1 MRALRDGRSFTYDQE
16 PPPADGGRSTAL
28 AIVGEPVVDVEELVV
43 REASAAA
50 GTAPPAAPREQLQC
64 LYVLDGELSSPPASA
79 GCAPPRARGSRCRRA
94 SPASSPS
101 PRRRASSSCALP
113 GRPMAPDG
121 PAPFAIDVPAAVLE
135 DLDWRLRRAR
145 WPDELLLAGGED
157 AARLAHVRRLL
168 ERWRSSF
175 DWRAYERRLNALPQ
189 HRVVVD
195 GIGLHVVWARS
206 DRPAARPL
214 LLLNGW
220 PSSFVE
226 FEPVV
231 ARLTAPAEG
240 PAFDVVIPTRPG
252 YGFSDRALD
261 RAGDDDAVADLFA
274 ALMREHLGYDAFLVH
289 GDDFGGSIASRIAW
303 RHPGAVAALHV
314 AEWLEPDV
322 DAASATV
329 EERRYLDALADWRGR
344 ERAYGAIAATRPQT
358 LGLALDDSPL
368 GLLAWIADKFLS
380 WTDARADGELPIPP
394 ISCSPPPRSTGRRRP
409 WPPRCART
417 PRTAHRSAPA
427 SGSPYRRPSSRRA
440 RAGPRR
446 REAGSSGP
454 TPTCARYTVRAR
466 GGHFLAA
473 EDPDAFVAEL
483 RAFFGGLA
491 AP

>member
-1 MRALRDGRSFTYDQE
+1 M
-16 PPPADGGRSTAL
+16 
-28 AIVGEPVVDVEELVV
+28 
-43 REASAAA
+43 
-50 GTAPPAAPREQLQC
+50 
-64 LYVLDGELSSPPASA
+64 SPE
-79 GCAPPRARGSRCRRA
+79 
-94 SPASSPS
+94 
-101 PRRRASSSCALP
+101 ALP
-113 GRPMAPDG
+113 
-121 PAPFAIDVPAAVLE
+121 PFAIDVPDAVLE

-157 AARLAHVRRLL
+157 AARLEHVRRLL

-189 HRVVVD
+189 HRVVID
-195 GIGLHVVWARS
+195 GIGLHLVWARS
-206 DRPAARPL
+206 ERPGARPL

-220 PSSFVE
+220 PSTFVE

-231 ARLTAPAEG
+231 ARLTAPTEG

-261 RAGDDDAVADLFA
+261 RAGDDDAVADLFV

-303 RHPGAVAALHV
+303 RHAAAVAALHV
-314 AEWLEPDV
+314 AEWLEPDCDV
-322 DAASATV
+322 AAATAA
-329 EERRYLDALADWRGR
+329 ERRYLDALADWRGR

-380 WTDARADGELPIPP
+380 WTDARADGELPVPADLVLATATLYWATQTMATSMRP
-394 ISCSPPPRSTGRRRP
+394 YAEDGASLGAGERISVPAAVVAPRESRPAPPRS
-409 WPPRCART
+409 WIERT
-417 PRTAHRSAPA
+417 YADL
-427 SGSPYRRPSSRRA
+427 RA
-440 RAGPRR
+440 
-446 REAGSSGP
+446 
-454 TPTCARYTVRAR
+454 YTVRAR

-483 RAFFGGLA
+483 RAFYGGLDRDA
-491 AP
+491 AD

>member
-1 MRALRDGRSFTYDQE
+1 MSSDAL
-16 PPPADGGRSTAL
+16 
-28 AIVGEPVVDVEELVV
+28 
-43 REASAAA
+43 
-50 GTAPPAAPREQLQC
+50 
-64 LYVLDGELSSPPASA
+64 
-79 GCAPPRARGSRCRRA
+79 
-94 SPASSPS
+94 
-101 PRRRASSSCALP
+101 
-113 GRPMAPDG
+113 
-121 PAPFAIDVPAAVLE
+121 APFAIDVPAAVLE

-145 WPDELLLAGGED
+145 WPDRLLLAGGED
-157 AARLAHVRRLL
+157 AARLEHVRRLL

-206 DRPAARPL
+206 ERPDARPL

-226 FEPVV
+226 VEPVV
-231 ARLTAPAEG
+231 ARLTACAEG
-240 PAFDVVIPTRPG
+240 PVFDVVIPTRPG

-303 RHPGAVAALHV
+303 RHPAAVTALHV
-314 AEWLEPDV
+314 AEWLEPDG
-322 DAASATV
+322 DAAAATA
-329 EERRYLDALADWRGR
+329 EERRYLDAVADWRGR

-380 WTDARADGELPIPP
+380 WTDARADGELPVPADLVLATATLYWATQTMATSMRPYAEDGASLDAGERIAVPAAVVAP
-394 ISCSPPPRSTGRRRP
+394 REGRPAPPRSWIER
-409 WPPRCART
+409 AY
-417 PRTAHRSAPA
+417 ADLRS
-427 SGSPYRRPSSRRA
+427 
-440 RAGPRR
+440 
-446 REAGSSGP
+446 
-454 TPTCARYTVRAR
+454 YTVRSR

-483 RAFFGGLA
+483 RSFVGALGA
-491 AP
+491 R